1 MREATETLKD
11 KKPGGA
17 DTNTTNWKGSR
28 MKKDTKVIIMKAKAP
43 NGNDRTYRTLAP
55 LDFTVADACKM
66 RNISML
72 TILSATITVPMTAAD
87 ALAFMQKDM
96 LDEMLDPTKR
106 LVKGS
111 ISLIAA

>member
-1 MREATETLKD
+1 MKD

-17 DTNTTNWKGSR
+17 NTNTTNWKGSR

-66 RNISML
+66 RNISMM
-72 TILSATITVPMTAAD
+72 TILSATITAPMTAAD
-87 ALAFMQKDM
+87 ALAYMEKDM
-96 LDEMLDPTKR
+96 LNELFDPNRMLVEATI
-106 LVKGS
+106 GMHE
-111 ISLIAA
+111 IAA

>member
-1 MREATETLKD
+1 
-11 KKPGGA
+11 
-17 DTNTTNWKGSR
+17 
-28 MKKDTKVIIMKAKAP
+28 MKAKAP

-72 TILSATITVPMTAAD
+72 TILSATITAPMTTDD
-87 ALAFMQKDM
+87 ALAYMKKDM